1 MRNAECGVGDIGKLQ
16 PVTEASRRHSL
27 RIPHSGSP
35 MPLAVPF
42 GVPTL
47 LIRKTAFER
56 VRLTR
61 QAIDERLNLTPDEF
75 RVEGGLIAIGPI
87 HGDEELTT
95 FVEELERVGLVYF
108 DDFFD
113 LSGNWPEWLKVF
125 VMADD
130 S

>member
-1 MRNAECGVGDIGKLQ
+1 
-16 PVTEASRRHSL
+16 L
-27 RIPHSGSP
+27 RKRLADFRAWGSPGHFLDPQSSVFSIP

-42 GVPTL
+42 AVPTIV
-47 LIRKTAFER
+47 IRKTAFER

-75 RVEGGLIAIGPI
+75 RVEGELIAIGPI

-125 VMADD
+125 VMGDD
-130 S
+130 SRA

>member
-1 MRNAECGVGDIGKLQ
+1 MALSAIRNPQ
-16 PVTEASRRHSL
+16 SEAV
-27 RIPHSGSP
+27 

-42 GVPTL
+42 AVPTL
-47 LIRKTAFER
+47 VIRKTAFER

-61 QAIDERLNLTPDEF
+61 QAIDQRLNLTPDEF

-113 LSGNWPEWLKVF
+113 LSGNWPDWLKVF
-125 VMADD
+125 VMADE
-130 S
+130 SRA

>member
-1 MRNAECGVGDIGKLQ
+1 M
-16 PVTEASRRHSL
+16 
-27 RIPHSGSP
+27 P
-35 MPLAVPF
+35 MAVPF

-113 LSGNWPEWLKVF
+113 LSGNWPEWLRVF

-130 S
+130 